1 MKSII
6 IFYLFVVNST
16 CFSQETIAGIL
27 KLHNKQSVSYINVN
41 NLIKGNNYI
50 FLDTREPNEYNVSHV
65 PTAINIGYNNF
76 KNNKIKKI
84 ISNKNV
90 PIVVYCTIGIR
101 SEKIG
106 EKLIKLGYTN
116 VQNLYGGILE
126 WKNQNQNVVDANN
139 KKTEN
144 VHTFS
149 KEWSQYLKSGT
160 AIYEK

>member
-1 MKSII
+1 MKPIF
-6 IFYLFVVNST
+6 IFYFFVVSST

-27 KLHNKQSVSYINVN
+27 KLHNKQSVTYINVN

-50 FLDTREPNEYNVSHV
+50 FLDTREPNEYDISHV

-76 KNNKIKKI
+76 KNNKIKNI
-84 ISNKNV
+84 ISNKNA

-160 AIYEK
+160 AVYEK